1 MKLLNETYASIRDI
15 LGNETEPIESVQ
27 LVENYRR
34 YLKPDKVKVVLL
46 AESHVFTE
54 DSDRQITIPE
64 IEDLPGYPK
73 QYAKF
78 VYCLGYGEKNLT
90 KSPLHPNRDGTPQFW
105 KIFYSCNN
113 KISPSQDFSPI
124 LSKTPLQQRLRNK
137 TYLLKELKS
146 KGIWLVDTSIVAL
159 YKNGTKLPRMFQ
171 ALEKSWQ
178 LYTLNVVKSVSPEH
192 IICIGKGVAG
202 VVENDLKKYFP
213 NKYSVVSQP
222 NAFLS
227 SEEHMA
233 NYMHYSK
240 ICYNRMNINY
250 KLRTKKQC
258 AEKNTRLSER
268 IKDNRSLLVPR

>member
-1 MKLLNETYASIRDI
+1 MKLLNETYGAIRDI
-15 LGNETEPIESVQ
+15 LGDEIEPFESVE
-27 LVENYRR
+27 LVETYRR
-34 YLKPDKVKVVLL
+34 YLKPNKVKIVLL

-54 DSDRQITIPE
+54 DLDRQITIPK
-64 IEDLPGYPK
+64 IEELPGYPE

-78 VYCLGYGEKNLT
+78 VYCLGYGERKFT
-90 KSPLHPNRDGTPQFW
+90 KSALHPKRDGTPQFW

-113 KISPSQDFSPI
+113 HISPSQDFSPI
-124 LSKTPLQQRLRNK
+124 LGKTPPQQRLKNK
-137 TYLLKELKS
+137 INLLKELKS

-159 YKNGTKLPRMFQ
+159 YKNGKKLPHMFQ

-178 LYTLNVVKSVSPEH
+178 LYTLNIVRSASPEH

-202 VVENDLKKYFP
+202 VVEDDLKKYFP
-213 NKYSVVSQP
+213 NKYSVVAQP

-240 ICYNRMNINY
+240 ICYN
-250 KLRTKKQC
+250 
-258 AEKNTRLSER
+258 
-268 IKDNRSLLVPR
+268 